1 MRNPPVISRTLLLTA
16 LISFLFLLAACAPGV
31 GIFSSGAWQ
40 SGGLQHQ
47 HIRALAVD
55 PNNPQNIYAGDA
67 QNGVFTSTD
76 GGLHWSK
83 HSAGLPAA
91 TAIHA
96 LAFDDPGKKLYAA
109 TDAGVYITANA
120 AQRWSAVPGL
130 PADSYTAIAF
140 DLKAAQ
146 TLYVGTTHHGVLTS
160 ANSGASWSA
169 VQAGLPADAMINSLA
184 FDSDAHQLWAAT
196 GKGVFRSPDDG
207 KNWQALNAG
216 LPAGIN
222 IFAVLPASIYGGDK
236 SLVYLG
242 TNQGF
247 YRSQDDAAHWG
258 RSQTPLMRVNI
269 YALLIDIHTIST
281 VYIATN
287 TAGVLRSNDSGQN
300 WGAVAGG
307 FPTNQPVYAIAQG
320 ASDYGQLFAA
330 ANDVY
335 LFPGTSSAFDA
346 SHLIPLLL
354 VVVLF
359 YFLIRLTMRGRK
371 SRRTILKPERII
383 ESPNPERQESPP
395 VEPRSRP
402 VSKEGDTS
410 NTVDS

>member
-1 MRNPPVISRTLLLTA
+1 MRNPPVISHIPLLTA
-16 LISFLFLLAACAPGV
+16 LIFLLAACAPGV
-31 GIFSSGAWQ
+31 GMFSSGSWQ

-76 GGLHWSK
+76 GGLHWTQ
-83 HSAGLPAA
+83 HNAGLPAS
-91 TAIHA
+91 AIHA

-109 TDAGVYITANA
+109 TDAGVYVTATSTL
-120 AQRWSAVPGL
+120 RWSAIPGL
-130 PADSYTAIAF
+130 PADSYTTIAF

-146 TLYVGTTHHGVLTS
+146 TIYIGTTHHGVLTS

-169 VQAGLPADAMINSLA
+169 IQAGLPAGIAINSLA
-184 FDSDAHQLWAAT
+184 FDSDVHQLWAAT
-196 GKGVFRSPDDG
+196 GMGVFRSVDDG
-207 KNWQALNAG
+207 KNWQALNTG

-222 IFAVLPASIYGGDK
+222 VFAVLPASIYGGDK

-258 RSQTPLMRVNI
+258 RSQTPLIRVNI
-269 YALLIDIHTIST
+269 YALLIDIHTVST
-281 VYIATN
+281 VYVATN
-287 TAGVLRSNDSGQN
+287 TAGVLRSNDNGQN
-300 WGAVAGG
+300 WGAVAAG
-307 FPTNQPVYAIAQG
+307 FPANQPVYAIAQG
-320 ASDYGQLFAA
+320 ASNYGQLFAA

-335 LFPGTSSAFDA
+335 LFPGTSNTFDA

-354 VVVLF
+354 VVVF
-359 YFLIRLTMRGRK
+359 FFFLIRLTMRGRK

-383 ESPNPERQESPP
+383 ESPNPEQQESPP
-395 VEPRSRP
+395 VEPRPRP